1 MHDCRSLMPCFKA
14 SCIGQCL
21 PPVITHDGTQLK
33 HNANYKPLWGYDS
46 LLFYN
51 FALCLNWVRLAV
63 CALRIG
69 KITIRTVERLQNGT
83 KDIGAS
89 QLPQEPQGKSSGK
102 AVRAQLASTEQPATI
117 LFGRKAG

>member
-1 MHDCRSLMPCFKA
+1 MPLC
-14 SCIGQCL
+14 GLDGL
-21 PPVITHDGTQLK
+21 P
-33 HNANYKPLWGYDS
+33 S
-46 LLFYN
+46 YN

-69 KITIRTVERLQNGT
+69 KITIRTVERLQDGT
-83 KDIGAS
+83 KVIGAS
-89 QLPQEPQGKSSGK
+89 QLPQEPHGKSSGK